1 MIDRDESTSEFER
14 RVRVVLSERLTRIDA
29 RTRSRLNQAR
39 HAALAAAS
47 GSPRSAWSGSRLMP
61 MTGAVA
67 AAVLVALVWFNQR
80 PQSMLSSSEG
90 SQPTLEVLDLVGDDE
105 ALSMMED
112 EDHSFYEWAVDQADT
127 APGGGAG
134 EGTAT

>member
-1 MIDRDESTSEFER
+1 MIERDESTSEFEQ
-14 RVRVVLSERLTRIDA
+14 RVRAVLSERLTRIDA

-47 GSPRSAWSGSRLMP
+47 GSRRSAWNGPRLMP
-61 MTGAVA
+61 VSGAVA
-67 AAVLVALVWFNQR
+67 AAMLVALVWFNQR
-80 PQSMLSSSEG
+80 PHSMLSSGDG
-90 SQPTLEVLDLVGDDE
+90 SQQTLEVLDLVGDDE

>member
-1 MIDRDESTSEFER
+1 MIDREESTSEFER
-14 RVRVVLSERLTRIDA
+14 RVRAVLSERLTRIDA

-39 HAALAAAS
+39 HAALAAAA
-47 GSPRSAWSGSRLMP
+47 GSRRSAWAGPRFMP

-80 PQSMLSSSEG
+80 PQSTLSASEG

-112 EDHSFYEWAVDQADT
+112 DDHSFYEWAVDQAD
-127 APGGGAG
+127 GSGSG
-134 EGTAT
+134 EASAS